1 MYKTLNICIHIVA
14 FTYQTVNLFFPKI
27 ADEQLTEKNPFS
39 RRKIVRYVT
48 MIYNLIDDNLS

>member
-1 MYKTLNICIHIVA
+1 
-14 FTYQTVNLFFPKI
+14 VNLFFPKI

-39 RRKIVRYVT
+39 RRKIVWYVT

>member
-1 MYKTLNICIHIVA
+1 MTGYETMLEMLHLKVLNICIHIVA

-39 RRKIVRYVT
+39 RRKIV
-48 MIYNLIDDNLS
+48 